1 MKIFLREG
9 PKNKY
14 FDCWYFSIFT
24 GVRREEMLGLRFQD
38 TNWEQNSATL
48 FQEVL
53 VNPDK
58 GGGVIFDEDLK
69 TEESAKAIPLTAGL
83 IKILKRRK
91 KVVAQNK
98 LLFGAQYK
106 DHDLVFC
113 KEDGSPIN
121 PKTLYNNFKKFTRS
135 IGIEMRYHDLRHN
148 LASLLLAE
156 GYSIK
161 MIQEILRHTT
171 SVITTD
177 LYLHLFPQA
186 DNEAVQNLENKL
198 INSG

>member
-1 MKIFLREG
+1 MSKKKQREKITILSPDQMKIFLREG

-24 GVRREEMLGLRFQD
+24 GVRRGEMLGLRFQD

-98 LLFGAQYK
+98 LLFGAEYK

-156 GYSIK
+156 GY
-161 MIQEILRHTT
+161 
-171 SVITTD
+171 
-177 LYLHLFPQA
+177 
-186 DNEAVQNLENKL
+186 
-198 INSG
+198 